1 MHEEICLLSPYPDP
15 VQPGGVLT
23 DSLVKNNP
31 YKSPRLTNMMIE
43 DEQMIQMD
51 KVQLISKDQTTFPL
65 SV

>member
-1 MHEEICLLSPYPDP
+1 MHEEICLLTSSPDP

-51 KVQLISKDQTTFPL
+51 KV
-65 SV
+65 